1 MAPSPVPG
9 SAGLPAIVDV
19 VAYLDQN
26 QNGAPDPGEGLRG
39 LQVALLSVRTNSVQK
54 TASTNANGYA
64 QLDWTWDGRVR
75 IALPDLNWS
84 DLVDPYEMA
93 AATRAHSDVW
103 SMAEDGSLYL
113 EVRVLPARLPAVI
126 P

>member
-1 MAPSPVPG
+1 
-9 SAGLPAIVDV
+9 VDI

-26 QNGAPDPGEGLRG
+26 RNNAPDPGEGLHD

-64 QLDWTWDGRVR
+64 RLEWTWEGRVR
-75 IALPDLNWS
+75 VALPDLNWS
-84 DLVDPYEMA
+84 DMVDPHDMA
-93 AATRAHSDVW
+93 SASGPRSDVW
-103 SMAEDGSLYL
+103 SRAEDGSLYL
-113 EVRVLPARLPAVI
+113 EVRVLPAPLPALI